1 LLKFSDARRLGRS
14 LTGIC
19 LIGAPA
25 LFLIASIV
33 QPDTDHK
40 NKLRELNAIAA
51 HKGTY
56 LASGLLYLL
65 AGIVLIAAAIGVIRL
80 FRGPR
85 GVTLGQISGALLV
98 LGGTVSF
105 GWYALGAAEYEMVNH
120 TGLDR
125 TALATYLHKAD
136 SPGSMAPLFIL
147 FLLGVVLGTI
157 LLAIASRR
165 VRIVPIWAS
174 VAIAAAGILG
184 FFGNGKG
191 VQIVDFAI
199 LLVGLGALGW
209 RALAMSDEEWEAPRE
224 RTAPPAATPP
234 PTPAPA
240 SAS

>member
-1 LLKFSDARRLGRS
+1 MLKFSDARRLGRS

-157 LLAIASRR
+157 LL
-165 VRIVPIWAS
+165 
-174 VAIAAAGILG
+174 
-184 FFGNGKG
+184 
-191 VQIVDFAI
+191 
-199 LLVGLGALGW
+199 VGLGALGW

>member
-1 LLKFSDARRLGRS
+1 MLKFSDARRLGRS

-19 LIGAPA
+19 LIGAPV

-136 SPGSMAPLFIL
+136 SPGSRFNGSKSKVPSHRKAGRRLR
-147 FLLGVVLGTI
+147 
-157 LLAIASRR
+157 IACC
-165 VRIVPIWAS
+165 
-174 VAIAAAGILG
+174 
-184 FFGNGKG
+184 
-191 VQIVDFAI
+191 
-199 LLVGLGALGW
+199 
-209 RALAMSDEEWEAPRE
+209 AMI
-224 RTAPPAATPP
+224 
-234 PTPAPA
+234 
-240 SAS
+240 SASTWSRSSTMLGSTAFTARAR

>member
-1 LLKFSDARRLGRS
+1 MLKFSDARSFGRS

-19 LIGAPA
+19 LIGAPV
-25 LFLIASIV
+25 LFLVASIV

-56 LASGLLYLL
+56 VLSGVLYLL

-98 LGGTVSF
+98 LGGAVTF
-105 GWYALGAAEYEMVNH
+105 GWYSLGAAEYEMVNH
-120 TGLDR
+120 TGLNR
-125 TALATYLHKAD
+125 PELATYLHKAD
-136 SPGSMAPLFIL
+136 QTASMAPLFIL
-147 FLLGVVLGTI
+147 FLIGIVVGTVLLG
-157 LLAIASRR
+157 IASRR

-174 VAIAAAGILG
+174 VAIAAAGIVG

-191 VQIVDFAI
+191 VQIVDFVI
-199 LLVGLGALGW
+199 LLVGLGTLGW
-209 RALAMSDEEWEAPRE
+209 RTLAMSDEEWEAPRE

-234 PTPAPA
+234 PAPAPV